1 ARYERAETQ
10 SFYNE
15 FFEIFGLRRRRVAA
29 FEAPVARLGER
40 RGYIDLFW
48 KGVLLV
54 EQKSAGRDLRPAKA
68 QALSYFPGLTE
79 AELPRY
85 ILLSDFQTFELYDL
99 DEGIETRFALRD
111 LPAHIEAFGFIV
123 GVQRRSFRDQD
134 PVNIAASELMGR
146 LHDALLASGYSGHDL
161 EQLLVRLL
169 FCLFA
174 DDTGIFEPRD
184 SFEALIRERT
194 APDGADTG
202 AWLGALFDVLN
213 TPEPR
218 RQRALDEDL
227 RAFPYIDGALFAER
241 LPVPAFSAAMRDLLL
256 EACAFSWDAISPA
269 IFGALFQSVM
279 DPADRRAQGAHYTTE
294 KNILK
299 VIEPLFLDRLR
310 AEFVRLR
317 DRRDRGRAAAL
328 RAFQDRLAGLRF
340 MDPACGC
347 GNFLVIAYRELRALE
362 LEVLA
367 ALNPRG
373 QRELDI
379 AALSKVDV
387 GQFYG
392 IEINEFPARIA
403 EVAMWMMDHI
413 MNVRLSLQFGEVF
426 ARIPLAAAP
435 HIHCADALE
444 LPWEEVL
451 RPGTCDYI
459 LGNPPFVGFVMR
471 GKHQQGQA
479 STLMR
484 RLGASG
490 TRLDYV
496 GAWFLKAS
504 SYAQSGSPRIGFV
517 ATNSITQGE
526 QVAQLWPAI
535 LGKYAMEI
543 TFAHRPFAWGS
554 DARGKAHVHCVVVG
568 LARRTMVAEEERRLF
583 SYRDYEASPDESRHR
598 AISPYLFDASM
609 LANPHLVVER
619 SRAPGAGMPELR
631 VGTKPVDGG
640 YYILSRAER
649 DELVRAEPQAD
660 RMLRPFIG
668 SQEHLHADE
677 RWLLVFRDTP
687 PQILRRM
694 PKIRSL
700 IEQVAR
706 YRRGEIGPKGT
717 GPRAR
722 RTAGLLARSLADRPT
737 EFHVTVLPDR
747 PFLAIPETSSERRM
761 WLPIAWQQ
769 PPAVPSNAL
778 LVAAAAELWQF
789 ALITARMH
797 MAWMKFVGGRL
808 ESRYRYSPG
817 ICYNPFP
824 WPELAADDAPRL
836 ARLAQAILDARAAHK
851 DASLADLYDPAVMPP
866 ALLRAHQVLDRA
878 VDRLYR
884 AEPFADDRARVEHL
898 FALYERRHAP
908 LTPPAPRPRRG

>member
-1 ARYERAETQ
+1 M
-10 SFYNE
+10 
-15 FFEIFGLRRRRVAA
+15 AA

-85 ILLSDFQTFELYDL
+85 ILLSDFQSFELYDL

-161 EQLLVRLL
+161 ERLLVRLL

-184 SFEALIRERT
+184 SFEALIRDRT
-194 APDGADTG
+194 AADGADTG
-202 AWLGALFDVLN
+202 AWLAALFDVLN
-213 TPEPR
+213 TPEPN

-241 LPVPAFSAAMRDLLL
+241 LPVPAFSTRMRDLLL

-279 DPADRRAQGAHYTTE
+279 DPAARRAQGAHYTTE

-310 AEFVRLR
+310 AEFSRIR

-328 RAFQDRLAGLRF
+328 RAFQDRVAGLRF
-340 MDPACGC
+340 LDPACGC

-362 LEVLA
+362 LEILV

-426 ARIPLAAAP
+426 ARIPLKAAP

-444 LPWEEVL
+444 IRWETVL
-451 RPGTCDYI
+451 DPTCCDYI
-459 LGNPPFVGFVMR
+459 MGNPPFIGFVMR
-471 GKHQQGQA
+471 GAHQQDQA
-479 STLMR
+479 AALMR
-484 RLGASG
+484 ALGAGG

-496 GAWFLKAS
+496 AAWFLKAAA
-504 SYAQSGSPRIGFV
+504 YAQTGAAHIGFV

-526 QVAQLWPAI
+526 QVAQLWPTL
-535 LGKYAMEI
+535 LGRYRMQI
-543 TFAHRPFAWGS
+543 TFAHRTFRWGS
-554 DARGKAHVHCVVVG
+554 DAPGAAHVFCVVIG
-568 LARRTMVAEEERRLF
+568 LARDPVDAERRLF
-583 SYRDYEASPDESRHR
+583 SYRDDQAEPEESRHR
-598 AISPYLFDASM
+598 VLSPYLIDASA
-609 LANPHLVVER
+609 LRDPALVVTR
-619 SRAPGAGMPELR
+619 GRAPGAGMPVLR

-640 YYILSRAER
+640 HFIMDDAHREAFLRAEPRAESLIRPFVGSRELIHGGSRWILTLHGVSPAAIRAMPAVRDAVEAVRRYRMGERPSRGRTRPERYGSRRLSRAM
-649 DELVRAEPQAD
+649 A
-660 RMLRPFIG
+660 
-668 SQEHLHADE
+668 
-677 RWLLVFRDTP
+677 T
-687 PQILRRM
+687 
-694 PKIRSL
+694 
-700 IEQVAR
+700 
-706 YRRGEIGPKGT
+706 
-717 GPRAR
+717 
-722 RTAGLLARSLADRPT
+722 RPT
-737 EFHVTVLPDR
+737 EFHVTVLPER
-747 PFLAIPETSSERRM
+747 PFLAIPEVSSESRS
-761 WLPIAWQQ
+761 WLPIAWLH
-769 PPAVPSNAL
+769 PPTVPSNKL
-778 LVAAAAELWQF
+778 LVAENVTLAQF
-789 ALITARMH
+789 ALITSRMH
-797 MAWMKFVGGRL
+797 LVWARFVGGRL
-808 ESRYRYSPG
+808 GNGIQYSPG

-824 WPELAADDAPRL
+824 WPELPPDALPRL
-836 ARLAQAILDARAAHK
+836 TSLGQAILDARAAHPE
-851 DASLADLYDPAVMPP
+851 ASLADLYDPNVMPP
-866 ALLRAHQVLDRA
+866 ALRRAHQALDPA

-884 AEPFADDRARVEHL
+884 TEPFADDRNRVEHL
-898 FALYERRHAP
+898 FALYERRRSP
-908 LTPPAPRPRRG
+908 LTPEAARPRRR